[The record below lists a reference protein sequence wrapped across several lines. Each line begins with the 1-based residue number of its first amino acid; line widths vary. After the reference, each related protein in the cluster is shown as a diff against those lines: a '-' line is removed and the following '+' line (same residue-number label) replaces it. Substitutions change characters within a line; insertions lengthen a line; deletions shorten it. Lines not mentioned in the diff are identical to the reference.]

1 MTTLANVGSVAAVS
15 SALNATEALHD
26 RAAHSHACHLKKV
39 FAPSAFW
46 KRPTIQMK
54 MAGSLSA
61 ADATIA
67 SIATA

>member
-1 MTTLANVGSVAAVS
+1 MLQRLCTIEPPTAMLAFF
-15 SALNATEALHD
+15 E
-26 RAAHSHACHLKKV
+26 K
-39 FAPSAFW
+39 APSAFW